1 MNGFFNMD
9 SPIMRLLTKVADL
22 IILNILV
29 ILCSIPIVTVGASF
43 TGMHYVL
50 LKMVRNEDG
59 YIVKGFF
66 KSFKQNLKQA
76 TIIWLIILVF
86 AVILVA
92 DWFIYRDNAAQL
104 SKVMMI
110 ILVALVM
117 VVGMGISFVFPVLA
131 RFDNTVYHTI
141 KNSIFMAILSF
152 PKTVLMIA
160 CYAIPFLLLWYVPA
174 AVPVVLMLGIS
185 GPAYL
190 GAMIYSGVFRKFEPE
205 KEEDLV
211 TADQDFR
218 IEEVENAEENPQE
231 EAEKK
236 ENEYM
241 V

>member
-9 SPIMRLLTKVADL
+9 SPFMRLLTKVADL

-29 ILCSIPIVTVGASF
+29 ILCSIPIVTMGASL

-66 KSFKQNLKQA
+66 KSFKQNFKQA
-76 TIIWLIILVF
+76 TIIWLIIIAFAAVLV
-86 AVILVA
+86 V
-92 DWFIYRDNAAQL
+92 DWLIYKQNAAQL

-117 VVGMGISFVFPVLA
+117 VVGMGISYVFPVLS
-131 RFDNTVYHTI
+131 RFDNTVFKTI

-152 PKTVLMIA
+152 PKTVLMIT
-160 CYAIPFLLLWYVPA
+160 CYAIPFLLLWYVPSS
-174 AVPVVLMLGIS
+174 VPVVLMLGIS

-190 GAMIYSGVFRKFEPE
+190 AAMIYNGIFKKFEPA
-205 KEEDLV
+205 KEEEVV
-211 TADQDFR
+211 TSDQDFR
-218 IEEVENAEENPQE
+218 IEPLQNTEATEENAQ
-231 EAEKK
+231 
-236 ENEYM
+236 ENETEEM